1 MFKSE
6 IEKTIANLRMILN
19 ELEMKQLSAKTPE
32 ERIKWTVAYQDVC
45 RAYSVIREWNSLI

>member
-19 ELEMKQLSAKTPE
+19 EIEMKQLSAKTPE
-32 ERIKWTVAYQDVC
+32 EKIKWTVVYQDVC
-45 RAYSVIREWNSLI
+45 RAYSVIRECYSI